1 MHPCDGG
8 AASAAPYLDHRRR
21 RADRADRARGGLIV
35 MAEEDDVLE
44 VKIDWDRCMGSGNCV
59 FWAPETFDLSDD
71 GHAVV
76 VDAAATEEERLRIA
90 AQGCPV
96 GAISLW
102 RAGAEVTLE
111 ENT

>member
-1 MHPCDGG
+1 MTAGE
-8 AASAAPYLDHRRR
+8 LDIR
-21 RADRADRARGGLIV
+21 
-35 MAEEDDVLE
+35 
-44 VKIDWDRCMGSGNCV
+44 IDLDRCMGSGNCV

-76 VDAAATEEERLRIA
+76 LDGPPPDEERVHIA

-102 RAGAEVTLE
+102 RDGVPLALEGLEGEGA
-111 ENT
+111 

>member
-1 MHPCDGG
+1 M
-8 AASAAPYLDHRRR
+8 
-21 RADRADRARGGLIV
+21 ADV
-35 MAEEDDVLE
+35 EEPLE

-76 VDAAATEEERLRIA
+76 LDGAVPDESRARGAG
-90 AQGCPV
+90 QGCPV

-102 RAGAEVTLE
+102 RAGVEVPLE

>member
-1 MHPCDGG
+1 MAD
-8 AASAAPYLDHRRR
+8 AAEP
-21 RADRADRARGGLIV
+21 
-35 MAEEDDVLE
+35 LE
-44 VKIDWDRCMGSGNCV
+44 VRIDWDTCMGSGNCV

-76 VDAAATEEERLRIA
+76 LDAAVIDEDRVRSAG
-90 AQGCPV
+90 QGCPV

-102 RAGAEVTLE
+102 RAGVEVPLE